1 MQHGLLKPSFVPDTV
16 RRDLRELSR
25 DRTGLVAERSRLK
38 HRIQKILEDAN
49 SKLGWVASDI
59 LGKNGRAMLTAMVKG
74 KENPEELADL
84 AQGQLRL
91 KIPQL
96 VEALR
101 GRVRAVHRFRLQLQ
115 LERIDFI
122 DGQIAELEAEIE
134 KQNAPMEEA
143 VSLLAEIPGFD
154 RTTAWS
160 VIAEIGGDMSQ
171 FPSADDLASWAGVCP
186 GNNESAGKRL
196 SGKTRKGSR
205 WLRQKLCPSA
215 WCASRCKTS
224 YFASYFQRVAAHRGK
239 KRAIV
244 AVSHSLLVVCYY
256 LLQRK
261 CHFQDLGVN
270 YFDQINHEKLTRY
283 FVKRLTRLG
292 HKVTLQPCPAAA

>member
-1 MQHGLLKPSFVPDTV
+1 MLMQHGLLKPSFV
-16 RRDLRELSR
+16 
-25 DRTGLVAERSRLK
+25 
-38 HRIQKILEDAN
+38 Q
-49 SKLGWVASDI
+49 
-59 LGKNGRAMLTAMVKG
+59 
-74 KENPEELADL
+74 
-84 AQGQLRL
+84 
-91 KIPQL
+91 
-96 VEALR
+96 
-101 GRVRAVHRFRLQLQ
+101 
-115 LERIDFI
+115 RIDFI
-122 DGQIAELEAEIE
+122 DEQIAELEAEVE

-160 VIAEIGGDMSQ
+160 VIAEIGVDMSQ

-205 WLRQKLCPSA
+205 WLRQKLCQSA
-215 WCASRCKTS
+215 WCASRSKNS
-224 YFASYFQRVAAHRGK
+224 YFTAYFQRIAAHRGK

-256 LLQRK
+256 MLQRR

-270 YFDQINHEKLTRY
+270 YFDQLNHEKLTRY